1 MSSFKRKVSAKQAAP
16 FPGTRTYL
24 SSTITSTGIPSLDDI
39 LGGGLP
45 LSCSS
50 VILAP
55 DPHSAYGELVQKY
68 AIAQGLAW
76 DHRVCVVDGDP
87 DAFVRGCMWLPPTYE
102 YAKPTSADTDEGDDA
117 GNDGQDT
124 IKIAWRYKQM
134 KQFSTTVPADVKDS
148 EQFCHTMDLTHR
160 IPESIVA
167 KATKNGT
174 LSFVD
179 MNTADSK
186 GPSTTRVIDQL
197 SALLQGTPVNPPAA
211 TTRPLRIV
219 IPAFGAFQ
227 WGDITSEDVLVFLHS
242 LRALLRHYPFAC
254 ASITLSPHASTDA
267 WGGAGWIQKI
277 GWFSDAAITLS
288 AFTGD
293 PALSAAFPSHHGLLH
308 IHTLPAPHTLLPP
321 SDKLSVLRG
330 LSPSAVSAGGGSG
343 ENNLAFKCTRKR
355 LIFETLH
362 LDVEGG
368 IGERRTTPS
377 TPMDIGTHVREH
389 SPNQT
394 APIPSASIAA
404 VSVTLEASPV
414 PAVPGATS
422 PEVDVPSVT
431 IEKPKKP
438 KKRVAFHSDKP
449 DLYDF

>member
-1 MSSFKRKVSAKQAAP
+1 MSSFKRKVSTKQAAP

-45 LSCSS
+45 LSCTS

-87 DAFVRGCMWLPPTYE
+87 DAFVRGCMWLPPTHE
-102 YAKPTSADTDEGDDA
+102 YAKSASADTDEGDDA
-117 GNDGQDT
+117 GNDGQGT

-134 KQFSTTVPADVKDS
+134 KQFSTTVPADVKYVRETVLSCENSAHSSLSCRDS

-167 KATKNGT
+167 KATQNGT

-211 TTRPLRIV
+211 TTRPLHIV

-227 WGDITSEDVLVFLHS
+227 WGDITSEVTS
-242 LRALLRHYPFAC
+242 
-254 ASITLSPHASTDA
+254 SIKS
-267 WGGAGWIQKI
+267 
-277 GWFSDAAITLS
+277 
-288 AFTGD
+288 
-293 PALSAAFPSHHGLLH
+293 
-308 IHTLPAPHTLLPP
+308 
-321 SDKLSVLRG
+321 SVL
-330 LSPSAVSAGGGSG
+330 LLMPTV
-343 ENNLAFKCTRKR
+343 N
-355 LIFETLH
+355 
-362 LDVEGG
+362 V
-368 IGERRTTPS
+368 
-377 TPMDIGTHVREH
+377 
-389 SPNQT
+389 
-394 APIPSASIAA
+394 
-404 VSVTLEASPV
+404 
-414 PAVPGATS
+414 
-422 PEVDVPSVT
+422 
-431 IEKPKKP
+431 
-438 KKRVAFHSDKP
+438 
-449 DLYDF
+449 

>member
-197 SALLQGTPVNPPAA
+197 SALLQGTP
-211 TTRPLRIV
+211 
-219 IPAFGAFQ
+219 
-227 WGDITSEDVLVFLHS
+227 DVLVFLHS

-277 GWFSDAAITLS
+277 GC
-288 AFTGD
+288 
-293 PALSAAFPSHHGLLH
+293 
-308 IHTLPAPHTLLPP
+308 
-321 SDKLSVLRG
+321 DKLSVLRG